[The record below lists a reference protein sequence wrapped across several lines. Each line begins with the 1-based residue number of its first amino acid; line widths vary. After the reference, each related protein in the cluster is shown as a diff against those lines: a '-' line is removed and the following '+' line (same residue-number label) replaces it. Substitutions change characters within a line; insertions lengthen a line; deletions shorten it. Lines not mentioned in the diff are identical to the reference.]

1 MAISSSTKRAKAGNN
16 KVPKPKPEK
25 KVRVEAP
32 KATSEITMYGIKS
45 AKCF

>member
-1 MAISSSTKRAKAGNN
+1 MAISSSTKSAKVGNN

-25 KVRVEAP
+25 KVRIAAP
-32 KATSEITMYGIKS
+32 KATREIIKYGIKS